1 MNDQRDKRFVQRS
14 IDEGLS
20 SMKGDP
26 WLAQRIMASEKG
38 EGKVKKKTTLSFA
51 MVAAAILVIATV
63 AIAEIAGINVF
74 ELFGKTNERYANLA
88 PYTVLKETSELL
100 IHRVEVGDT
109 TASINSAYY
118 DGESLIVAYA
128 IENDSRVSQLQPDET
143 LFAKMSK
150 TDPEGAWPDTMLDD
164 TALMEQYYLAKS
176 QGEPFGIVSYAVLP
190 GDHTVT
196 DDNIEIMPSM
206 ESKRLGDDGVTYR
219 IREYQTLLG
228 TELQNRDSL
237 SISIGL
243 YLNTSYIYFDGTDTY
258 TYHEMTSLEPMT
270 ATIRKAHPEINI
282 FSGTGQFR
290 GVPFEV
296 TVRASAA
303 NAIMTMVFPDGPLP
317 LLPEEDDQWYELRL
331 FDENN
336 QVLMANNAYDGGEA
350 AVTRTY
356 QGTGTLPR
364 TLKLII
370 FVENEGE
377 FDWEAALNNDEAI
390 VLTLQ
395 KE

>member
-20 SMKGDP
+20 SVQGDP

-38 EGKVKKKTTLSFA
+38 ENKVKKKTTLSVV
-51 MVAAAILVIATV
+51 MVVVAILAIATV
-63 AIAEIAGINVF
+63 AIAEIVGINVF
-74 ELFGKTNERYANLA
+74 ELFGTTDKRYAKLA
-88 PYTVLKETSELL
+88 PYTILKETSEVS
-100 IHRVEVGDT
+100 ISRVELGDT

-128 IENDSRVSQLQPDET
+128 IENDSRVSQFQPDET

-150 TDPEGAWPDTMLDD
+150 TDPEGAWPDTMLDYM
-164 TALMEQYYLAKS
+164 ALMEQYYQARS

-190 GDHTVT
+190 SDHTVT
-196 DDNIEIMPSM
+196 DDNVEIMPSM
-206 ESKRLGDDGVTYR
+206 ESLRLGDDGVTYR
-219 IREYQTLLG
+219 IREYETLLG

-243 YLNTSYIYFDGTDTY
+243 CLSTSYVYFDGTDTY
-258 TYHEMTSLEPMT
+258 TYNENTNLEPMT
-270 ATIRKAHPEINI
+270 ATIWNAHPEINT

-290 GVPFEV
+290 GVSFEA

-303 NAIMTMVFPDGPLP
+303 NAIMTVVFPDGPLP
-317 LLPEEDDQWYELRL
+317 LLPDEDDQWYELKL

-336 QVLMANNAYDGGEA
+336 QVLLANNAYDGGETE
-350 AVTRTY
+350 VTRTY
-356 QGTGTLPR
+356 QGTGTLPKE
-364 TLKLII
+364 LKLII
-370 FVENEGE
+370 FIENEGE
-377 FDWEAALNNDEAI
+377 FDWEAALNNGEAI

-395 KE
+395 K